1 MDKRFVEP
9 PAISIRL
16 ETCAG
21 CGLCSRICPTRLFRS
36 PEAGGAPSVRHPE
49 ECVLCGHCLGACPTG
64 SIIHS
69 GLSLSHFRP
78 IRGSGPFM
86 PEAAFQFLSQRRS
99 LRNYRTEAPSKEL
112 LEKIAQIAG
121 YAPGSPHHRVGWVRG
136 VTIVN
141 GTGPMKAVLDMTAEY
156 MRRSLKLLDS
166 RFLKAMARF
175 SDAAKAGRAVVPDL
189 RMRIDEY
196 SAGRDS
202 ITYHAPAAMF
212 FHAPASS
219 STPQTD
225 CDTALFA
232 VQLYAEAF
240 GLGSCWNG
248 LIQMAAAG
256 EHLHGYTRLA
266 EFLRVPQGHK
276 CYAAMTLG
284 FPASKLHSLPER
296 MVDITWIERG

>member
-1 MDKRFVEP
+1 MDKRFVEAP
-9 PAISIRL
+9 VISIRTD
-16 ETCAG
+16 TCAG

-36 PEAGGAPSVRHPE
+36 TEDGTAMTVSHPE

-64 SIIHS
+64 SVIHS
-69 GLSLSHFRP
+69 GLSLANFTP
-78 IRGSGPFM
+78 IRDRKPVA

-99 LRNYRTEAPSKEL
+99 LRNYRTETPSQEL
-112 LEKIAQIAG
+112 LEKIARIAG
-121 YAPGSPHHRVGWVRG
+121 YAPGSPHHRVGWVRC
-136 VTIVN
+136 VTIVR
-141 GTGPMKAVLDMTAEY
+141 GGGPMKSVLDMTAEY

-166 RFLKAMARF
+166 RFLKVMARF
-175 SDAAKAGRAVVPDL
+175 SASAKAGVAVVPDL

-196 SAGRDS
+196 SEGRDS
-202 ITYHAPAAMF
+202 ITYDAPAAMF
-212 FHAPASS
+212 FHAPVDS

-225 CDTALFA
+225 CDTALLS

-256 EHLHGYTRLA
+256 EHLRGFSMLA
-266 EFLRVPQGHK
+266 EFLRIPKGHK

-284 FPASKLHSLPER
+284 HPAASLHSLPER
-296 MVDITWIERG
+296 KVDMTWIEED